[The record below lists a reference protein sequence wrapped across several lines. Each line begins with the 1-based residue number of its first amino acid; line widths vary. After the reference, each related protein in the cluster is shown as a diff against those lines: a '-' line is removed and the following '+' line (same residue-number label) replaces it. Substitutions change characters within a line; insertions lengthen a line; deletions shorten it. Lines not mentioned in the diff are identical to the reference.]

1 MKYSNWKF
9 PGEDGLP
16 IDNREFEAI
25 VNHCDPNTPLNYLRS
40 GDMLL
45 LKGEGDWAASVNS
58 LADIQFYRYV
68 NKVDEVDELGAQC
81 NEELPEETLEF
92 EFVFQKRGSDWVVS
106 GRHVDEVD
114 ELDKACNEEL
124 FNIARSCGAKLNNMN
139 ALLSSVVD
147 EVNQLKAGVARNAV
161 HIKNA
166 MTGLNVFD
174 KRIEKLET
182 KPDTQPVESLALTEL
197 LDMVNDVRGHI
208 LAIIEGRGANG
219 GA

>member
-68 NKVDEVDELGAQC
+68 NK
-81 NEELPEETLEF
+81 
-92 EFVFQKRGSDWVVS
+92 
-106 GRHVDEVD
+106 VDEVD